1 MKTRK
6 TGSAA
11 RGGGWWLIAALS
23 VAGAIFLAWTVVR
36 VSAANGL
43 VKANPYAAATLMGDD
58 PRIALA
64 IAMSEF
70 TTRGGLVSD
79 PVKGKA
85 FAAARLAP
93 LAEEPFLLS
102 AVDAI
107 ARKDRRR
114 GELLL
119 LAARRRDPRASMVR
133 LLLLDTYLRQDKIP
147 EAAQEIS
154 ALSGIAPKAGG
165 LLMGELARLAQTPE
179 TTASLE
185 AALRRNPRFRNELLQ
200 HLASKNADPD
210 LILRLARNIPP
221 PPGASGPAPWQG
233 QLVTSLAERGQIQRA
248 YELWRTFFA
257 PRAPERK
264 EGVYDPGL
272 LGLPGA
278 APFGWHF
285 PASPAGLA
293 ERTRPGALQVD
304 YYGRDP
310 AELAGQLLLL
320 APGSYRLAVR
330 AEGDAE
336 GEGSKLSWKLQC
348 QSSKAEIADLT
359 LRKLTYAPRV
369 TAVNFTVPASGCS
382 AQWLRLIGAAGEFP
396 KEQNATISAVQI
408 SAAG

>member
-1 MKTRK
+1 M
-6 TGSAA
+6 AVLA
-11 RGGGWWLIAALS
+11 
-23 VAGAIFLAWTVVR
+23 VAGAIFLAWTIVR
-36 VSAANGL
+36 VSAANAL
-43 VKANPYAAATLMGDD
+43 VKANPYAAAALMGDD
-58 PRIALA
+58 PRIAIA
-64 IAMSEF
+64 IAMREF
-70 TTRGGLVSD
+70 TTRGGLVSA
-79 PVKGKA
+79 PVKSRA
-85 FAAARLAP
+85 FAAARQAP

-107 ARKDRRR
+107 ARKDRGR
-114 GELLL
+114 GEQLL

-133 LLLLDTYLRQDKIP
+133 LLLLDAYLRQDRIP

-154 ALSGIAPKAGG
+154 ALSGVAPKAGG
-165 LLMGELARLAQTPE
+165 LLMGELARLAETPE

-185 AALRRNPRFRNELLQ
+185 AALRKNPRFRNDLLQ

-221 PPGASGPAPWQG
+221 LPGATGPAPWQG
-233 QLVTSLAERGQIQRA
+233 QLVTSLADRGEIQRA

-257 PRAPERK
+257 PRAPEK
-264 EGVYDPGL
+264 KAGVYDPGL
-272 LGLPGA
+272 RKLPGG

-285 PASPAGLA
+285 PPSPAGLA
-293 ERTRPGALQVD
+293 ELARPGSMQVD
-304 YYGRDP
+304 YYGRDG
-310 AELAGQLLLL
+310 ADLAAQLLML

-382 AQWLRLIGAAGEFP
+382 AQWLRLIGSAGEFP
-396 KEQNATISAVQI
+396 KGQNATISAVQI